1 MRKIQ
6 NLVQIS
12 LNEYLN
18 PGDLAIDAT
27 IHHGDI
33 TRFLASR
40 VGDTG
45 KLLAF
50 SEKKD
55 EIDDVAASLFL
66 SGLNERVDLINKD
79 FTNIINY
86 LEPTQPIGAA
96 MFQLDAQI
104 DLAAVQNAT
113 KAILMFLKT
122 DGLLC
127 LLSED
132 AQLLNT
138 IKGYFAKLPANSYSV
153 SYYENMLTSE
163 SALVIQRH

>member
-27 IHHGDI
+27 IHHGDV

-50 SEKKD
+50 SAKKD
-55 EIDDVAASLFL
+55 EIDDVATSLFL
-66 SGLNERVDLINKD
+66 SGLNDRVDLINKD
-79 FTNIINY
+79 FSTIINY
-86 LEPTQPIGAA
+86 LDPTQPVGAA
-96 MFQLDAQI
+96 MFQLDDQI
-104 DLAAVQNAT
+104 DLAAVQNAA

-127 LLSED
+127 LLSDD
-132 AQLLNT
+132 AKLLDDL
-138 IKGYFAKLPANSYSV
+138 KKYFAELPTNSYSV
-153 SYYENMLTSE
+153 SYYEDMLTSE

>member
-27 IHHGDI
+27 IHHGDV

-50 SEKKD
+50 SAKKD

-66 SGLNERVDLINKD
+66 SGLNDRVDLINKD
-79 FTNIINY
+79 FSTIINY
-86 LEPTQPIGAA
+86 LDPTQPVGAA
-96 MFQLDAQI
+96 MFQLDDQI
-104 DLAAVQNAT
+104 DLTAVQNTA

-127 LLSED
+127 LLSD
-132 AQLLNT
+132 NAKLLDDL
-138 IKGYFAKLPANSYSV
+138 KKYFAELPTNSYSV
-153 SYYENMLTSE
+153 SYYEDMLTSE
-163 SALVIQRH
+163 SALVVQRH

>member
-50 SEKKD
+50 SAKKD

-66 SGLNERVDLINKD
+66 SGLNDRVDLINKD
-79 FTNIINY
+79 FSTIINY
-86 LEPTQPIGAA
+86 LDPTQPVGAA
-96 MFQLDAQI
+96 MFQLDDQI
-104 DLAAVQNAT
+104 DLTAVQNTA

-127 LLSED
+127 LLSD
-132 AQLLNT
+132 NAKLLDDL
-138 IKGYFAKLPANSYSV
+138 KKYFAELPTNSYSV

-163 SALVIQRH
+163 SALVVQRH

>member
-27 IHHGDI
+27 IHHGDV

-40 VGDTG
+40 IGDTG

-50 SEKKD
+50 SAKKD

-66 SGLNERVDLINKD
+66 SGLNDRVDLINKD
-79 FTNIINY
+79 FSTIINY
-86 LEPTQPIGAA
+86 LDPTQPVGAA
-96 MFQLDAQI
+96 MFQLDDQL
-104 DLAAVQNAT
+104 DLAAVQNAA

-127 LLSED
+127 LLSDD
-132 AQLLNT
+132 AQLLDNL
-138 IKGYFAKLPANSYSV
+138 KKYFAELPTNSYSV
-153 SYYENMLTSE
+153 SYYEDMLTSE
-163 SALVIQRH
+163 SALVVQRH

>member
-27 IHHGDI
+27 IHHGDV

-50 SEKKD
+50 SAKKD

-66 SGLNERVDLINKD
+66 SGLNDRVDLINKD
-79 FTNIINY
+79 FSTIINY
-86 LEPTQPIGAA
+86 LDPTQPVGAA
-96 MFQLDAQI
+96 MFQLDDQL
-104 DLAAVQNAT
+104 DLAAVQNAA

-127 LLSED
+127 LLSDD
-132 AQLLNT
+132 AKLLDDL
-138 IKGYFAKLPANSYSV
+138 KKYFAELPTNSYSV
-153 SYYENMLTSE
+153 SYYEDMLTSE
-163 SALVIQRH
+163 SALVVQRH

>member
-27 IHHGDI
+27 IHRGDV

-50 SEKKD
+50 SAKKD

-66 SGLNERVDLINKD
+66 SGLNDRVDLINKD
-79 FTNIINY
+79 FSTIINY
-86 LEPTQPIGAA
+86 LDPTQPVGAA
-96 MFQLDAQI
+96 MFQLDDQL
-104 DLAAVQNAT
+104 DLAAIQNAA

-127 LLSED
+127 LLSD
-132 AQLLNT
+132 NAKLLND
-138 IKGYFAKLPANSYSV
+138 IKKYFAELPANSYSV
-153 SYYENMLTSE
+153 SYYEDMLTSE
-163 SALVIQRH
+163 SALVVQRH